1 MEKSGAFPQGLEY
14 KGFRRHA
21 LRTIDARR
29 RISLVFVY
37 GMIYSIKDYVIRL
50 QSCVF
55 HSRCASLQLNR
66 IFGTNTKNYMDVQYY
81 YVGAFIVCYFFS
93 Q

>member
-1 MEKSGAFPQGLEY
+1 MEKTGAFPLGLEY

-21 LRTIDARR
+21 VRTIEARR

-50 QSCVF
+50 QS
-55 HSRCASLQLNR
+55 
-66 IFGTNTKNYMDVQYY
+66 
-81 YVGAFIVCYFFS
+81 
-93 Q
+93 